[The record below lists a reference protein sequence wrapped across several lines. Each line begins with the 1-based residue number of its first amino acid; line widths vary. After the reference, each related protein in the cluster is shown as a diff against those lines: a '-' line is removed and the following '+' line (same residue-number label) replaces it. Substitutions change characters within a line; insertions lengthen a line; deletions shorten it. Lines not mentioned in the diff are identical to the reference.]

1 MKKLINQPDAVV
13 PEFLEGLVSVST
25 GLRLL
30 PNGRV
35 VVRAD
40 LTDEIKDREVA
51 LISGGGSGHEPAHAG
66 YVGAG
71 MLSAAVA
78 GDVFTSPS
86 VDSILQA
93 IRAVTGAAGAILLV
107 KNYTGD
113 RLNFGLAAEIARAE
127 GLSVEAVMIGD
138 DVALARTASA
148 GVGRRGIAG
157 TVLIHKIAGA
167 SAAEGAALPVV
178 RDDIKAAIESIG
190 TMGVALSPCTVPA
203 AGKPSFTLGET
214 EIELGLGIHG
224 EEGIRRGQIE
234 PVDTLVEQL
243 VTAIV
248 EDRKLNAGEDVALLV
263 NNLGGTTIMEL
274 NIAARSALKAL
285 ADRNIVVQRAFV
297 GTFLSALEMGGCSI
311 SLLRLNERR
320 LRQLDREVD
329 APAWPRTRVPDR
341 PLSLNNVRLR
351 PEETSADVAKSRPRP
366 VVSSAGGLRLSEAIN
381 LAVQALTGAESH
393 LTELDRIVGDGD
405 LGISLARGA
414 KAIERDLQSYD
425 LDNPAATLA
434 ALSQT
439 LREALGGSSG
449 PLYAVF
455 FLRAAKEL
463 EHRNMGER
471 PEAQWARAFLAG
483 CQGMS
488 DLGGAAKGDRTM
500 LDALW
505 PAAEAFASAVESGQ
519 DRAQA
524 WAVAV
529 QAAKEGAE
537 ATRHVVARRGRSSY
551 LGDRAL
557 GHSDPGAVAVGI
569 WLESFRGLMEERE

>member
-1 MKKLINQPDAVV
+1 
-13 PEFLEGLVSVST
+13 
-25 GLRLL
+25 
-30 PNGRV
+30 
-35 VVRAD
+35 
-40 LTDEIKDREVA
+40 
-51 LISGGGSGHEPAHAG
+51 
-66 YVGAG
+66 
-71 MLSAAVA
+71 
-78 GDVFTSPS
+78 
-86 VDSILQA
+86 
-93 IRAVTGAAGAILLV
+93 
-107 KNYTGD
+107 
-113 RLNFGLAAEIARAE
+113 
-127 GLSVEAVMIGD
+127 
-138 DVALARTASA
+138 
-148 GVGRRGIAG
+148 
-157 TVLIHKIAGA
+157 
-167 SAAEGAALPVV
+167 
-178 RDDIKAAIESIG
+178 
-190 TMGVALSPCTVPA
+190 
-203 AGKPSFTLGET
+203 
-214 EIELGLGIHG
+214 
-224 EEGIRRGQIE
+224 
-234 PVDTLVEQL
+234 
-243 VTAIV
+243 
-248 EDRKLNAGEDVALLV
+248 
-263 NNLGGTTIMEL
+263 
-274 NIAARSALKAL
+274 
-285 ADRNIVVQRAFV
+285 
-297 GTFLSALEMGGCSI
+297 
-311 SLLRLNERR
+311 
-320 LRQLDREVD
+320 
-329 APAWPRTRVPDR
+329 
-341 PLSLNNVRLR
+341 
-351 PEETSADVAKSRPRP
+351 
-366 VVSSAGGLRLSEAIN
+366 
-381 LAVQALTGAESH
+381 
-393 LTELDRIVGDGD
+393 

-524 WAVAV
+524 WAAAV

-569 WLESFRGLMEERE
+569 WLESFRGLMEERA

>member
-1 MKKLINQPDAVV
+1 MKKLINQPDAVL
-13 PEFLEGLVSVST
+13 PEFLEGLVSVSP

-40 LTDEIKDREVA
+40 LTDEVKDREVA
-51 LISGGGSGHEPAHAG
+51 LISGGGSGHEPAHVG

-86 VDSILQA
+86 TDSVLQA
-93 IRAVTGAAGAILLV
+93 IRAVTGAAGAILIV

-127 GLSVEAVMIGD
+127 GLAVEVVMVGD
-138 DVALARTASA
+138 DVALARMASA
-148 GVGRRGIAG
+148 GAGRRGIAG
-157 TVLIHKIAGA
+157 TVFVHKIAGA
-167 SAAEGAALPVV
+167 SAAEGSALPVV
-178 RDDIKAAIESIG
+178 VDDIKAAIESIG
-190 TMGVALSPCTVPA
+190 SMGVALSPCTVPA
-203 AGKPSFTLGET
+203 AGKPSFTLGED

-224 EEGIRRGQIE
+224 EEGFRRTQIE
-234 PVDTLVEQL
+234 PVDSLVDQL

-248 EDRKLNAGEDVALLV
+248 EDRNLNPGEDVALLV
-263 NNLGGTTIMEL
+263 NNLGATTIMEL
-274 NIAARSALKAL
+274 NIAARSALQAL
-285 ADRNIVVQRAFV
+285 ADRKIIVQRAFV

-311 SLLRLNERR
+311 SLMRLNERR

-329 APAWPRTRVPDR
+329 APAWPRTRIPDQ
-341 PLSLNNVRLR
+341 PLSLNKVRLHPKEIGR
-351 PEETSADVAKSRPRP
+351 DTAKSSPRP
-366 VVSSAGGLRLSEAIN
+366 APSAAGQRLSKAIQ
-381 LAVQALTGAESH
+381 LAAQSLIDAESH

-405 LGISLARGA
+405 MGISLERGA
-414 KAIERDLQSYD
+414 KAIKRDLHSYD

-439 LREALGGSSG
+439 VREALGGSSG

-463 EHRNMGER
+463 EHRSMDER

-488 DLGGAAKGDRTM
+488 DLGGAKKGDRTM

-505 PAAEAFASAVESGQ
+505 PAAEALASAVETGQ
-519 DRAQA
+519 NRAQA
-524 WAVAV
+524 LAAAV
-529 QAAKEGAE
+529 QAAKDGAE
-537 ATRHVVARRGRSSY
+537 ATRHIVARRGRSSY

-557 GHSDPGAVAVGI
+557 GHPDPGAVAVGV
-569 WLESFRGLMEERE
+569 WLEAMRGLMEERA